1 MSILRNVQVHDQSPV
16 RQEAGLAL
24 PADWKHP
31 QWYRLRTS
39 DSLLTTN
46 TPEGW
51 EAEARRVRSVIGFE
65 PGRLW
70 DGVREKLDSLPASDR
85 RRAID
90 SIRTGMEA
98 YGLGP
103 NSGWTTNAAGITS
116 TATPDSRVRN
126 HVRVGDA
133 ERLRERV
140 KARTGDA
147 LGHLDRERAG
157 TMRTVADIN
166 RRNREHHRQRS

>member
-1 MSILRNVQVHDQSPV
+1 MKILRNVQVHDQSPV
-16 RQEAGLAL
+16 RQEVGLAL

-31 QWYRLRTS
+31 QWYRLHTT

-46 TPEGW
+46 TPEQR
-51 EAEARRVRSVIGFE
+51 EAEARRIRSMIGFE

-90 SIRTGMEA
+90 SISAGMAA

-103 NSGWTTNAAGITS
+103 NAGTTS
-116 TATPDSRVRN
+116 TATPDSRLRN

-140 KARTGDA
+140 KARTGDV
-147 LGHLDRERAG
+147 LGHLDGEPAA

-166 RRNREHHRQRS
+166 RQNRERHGQRT